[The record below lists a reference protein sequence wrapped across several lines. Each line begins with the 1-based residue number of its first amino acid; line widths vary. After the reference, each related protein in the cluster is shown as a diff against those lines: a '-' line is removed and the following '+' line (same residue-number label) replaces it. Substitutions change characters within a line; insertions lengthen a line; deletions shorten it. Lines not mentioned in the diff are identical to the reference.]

1 MESTAIAIAGP
12 TASGKSALALR
23 LAETLPGGATII
35 NADSRQVYAELR
47 ILTARPAPAEEARV
61 PHRLY
66 GHRAAAEPYS
76 VGHWREEALAAIR
89 DSEGAG
95 RVPIVVGGTGLY
107 FQALTAGIAA
117 VPAIPPAVRA
127 RVRARLRRRGSAA
140 LHAALGVR
148 DPETAAVLEPGDGQ
162 RVARA
167 LEVLEAT
174 GRPLAAWRRDADH
187 GARLAPAARIVLQPE
202 RAALYRR
209 IDSRFAAMVEA
220 GALAEAARLGEIG
233 LEPAAP
239 AMSAHGGARADGP
252 SRRWADPGGR
262 RRRGAGGDPP
272 FRQAADDVVSQPHA
286 RLDPAGGSGPRR
298 CATNGKYRGEN
309 LSAYSLTLS
318 RRGTSLARFSWHA
331 GAEERPGKLAAAS
344 PRAPRSPGGRAR
356 RVRDAGRGTWR
367 RARREPHI
375 RSRPLSAS

>member
-76 VGHWREEALAAIR
+76 VGRWREEALAAIR
-89 DSEGAG
+89 DSESAG

-107 FQALTAGIAA
+107 FHALTAGIAA

-148 DPETAAVLEPGDGQ
+148 DPETAAALEPGDGQ

-220 GALAEAARLGEIG
+220 GALAEAARLAELG
-233 LEPAAP
+233 LESAAP
-239 AMSAHGGARADGP
+239 AMSAHGVPELMAHL
-252 SRRWADPGGR
+252 
-262 RRRGAGGDPP
+262 AGGTTLEAAVADA
-272 FRQAADDVVSQPHA
+272 QAATRRFAKRQMTWFRNRMRDWTPLAV
-286 RLDPAGGSGPRR
+286 PA
-298 CATNGKYRGEN
+298 
-309 LSAYSLTLS
+309 
-318 RRGTSLARFSWHA
+318 
-331 GAEERPGKLAAAS
+331 PGDAQQMESIAAQIF
-344 PRAPRSPGGRAR
+344 PL
-356 RVRDAGRGTWR
+356 
-367 RARREPHI
+367 I
-375 RSRPLSAS
+375 R